1 MLRPGLYSCVQAPE
15 REKRQSPK
23 GEGTRG
29 MQGRQEG
36 RLLTLEEH
44 GLAEVTP
51 HVIATHGLD
60 PEQVK
65 AVR

>member
-1 MLRPGLYSCVQAPE
+1 
-15 REKRQSPK
+15 
-23 GEGTRG
+23 